1 MTSRGHDLP
10 RVGFRPDI
18 GMFLASLPTLFLA
31 YSTGHAPPTRHL
43 LNPTARS
50 SAPTLLLAG
59 NPALDYVAAFFA
71 SAVSTGAVYPV
82 ESFKVRQQA
91 GAPFVFGGD
100 ESPLNLLKGIEL
112 GLAKECPNAA
122 IYLGA
127 YYSLRSA
134 ALSLPQLEGR
144 ENDAVVLF
152 WVALICGALGDA
164 AGSPLRLPFELVG
177 KNIQA
182 GRGVEGRPFGESL
195 EAALPQEGRA
205 GFLLETWYAVL
216 ARDMPF
222 GALQLVFYELA
233 KLVIEP
239 SLGESFVAHLLEG
252 GIAGGMTAIVTTPI
266 DCSITRLM
274 LVDASGASD
283 MRGVDNIVD
292 AAGAVWSEQGPIG
305 FTKGWLTR
313 AAQFGPAAM
322 VFFSA
327 FETLYYVIERL

>member
-1 MTSRGHDLP
+1 M
-10 RVGFRPDI
+10 
-18 GMFLASLPTLFLA
+18 
-31 YSTGHAPPTRHL
+31 
-43 LNPTARS
+43 
-50 SAPTLLLAG
+50 
-59 NPALDYVAAFFA
+59 
-71 SAVSTGAVYPV
+71 
-82 ESFKVRQQA
+82 
-91 GAPFVFGGD
+91 
-100 ESPLNLLKGIEL
+100 
-112 GLAKECPNAA
+112 
-122 IYLGA
+122 
-127 YYSLRSA
+127 
-134 ALSLPQLEGR
+134 
-144 ENDAVVLF
+144 
-152 WVALICGALGDA
+152 
-164 AGSPLRLPFELVG
+164 
-177 KNIQA
+177 
-182 GRGVEGRPFGESL
+182 
-195 EAALPQEGRA
+195 
-205 GFLLETWYAVL
+205 ETWYAVL